1 VDIKLSIHLYFLCDT
16 SPISNQFRLFHLYIL
31 TILFEV
37 VKKYVL
43 NQAETI
49 VLLYLTPSF
58 TCKELATKEEDTS
71 SIDDIVFSVNTNK
84 VLLFVVS
91 QVILS
96 LKESISPPQYC
107 HKLEGFLHADLYII

>member
-1 VDIKLSIHLYFLCDT
+1 
-16 SPISNQFRLFHLYIL
+16 
-31 TILFEV
+31 V

-49 VLLYLTPSF
+49 VLLYLAPSF
-58 TCKELATKEEDTS
+58 TCRELATKVEELS

-96 LKESISPPQYC
+96 LKESISAQVIQTELGSVQLDLNTKLVALLVQAYQALPQ
-107 HKLEGFLHADLYII
+107 K